1 MSGLR
6 WKVCGITNL
15 EDAGCAVA
23 AGADAIGFIFWPRSP
38 RTVSVEDAAA
48 IGRRLPAGV
57 WKVGVFVDPSAAEL
71 ALAAERAELDF
82 VQLSGDETPQL
93 CAAAPRPAWKALRLA
108 PGTSPETAQRQAD
121 AYPGATLVVDAGV
134 PGEYGGT
141 GENADWAAAAHLA
154 RQRPVVLAGGLRA
167 GNVGAAIEHVRPWGV
182 DVSSGVEAR
191 PGVKDEDKL
200 KAFGQ
205 ALERY
210 R

>member
-1 MSGLR
+1 MSRLR

-15 EDAGCAVA
+15 EDAGRAVA
-23 AGADAIGFIFWPRSP
+23 AGADAIGFVLWPGSP
-38 RTVSVEDAAA
+38 RAVSVEDAAA

-71 ALAAERAELDF
+71 AASAERAELDF

-93 CAAAPRPAWKALRLA
+93 CAAAPCPAWKALRLA
-108 PGTSPETAQRQAD
+108 PGTSTETAQRQAD
-121 AYPGATLVVDAGV
+121 AYPDATLVVDAGV

-141 GENADWAAAAHLA
+141 GETADWGAAAHLA
-154 RQRPVVLAGGLRA
+154 AQRSVVLAGGLRA
-167 GNVGAAIEHVRPWGV
+167 DNVGAAIEHVRPWGV

-191 PGVKDEDKL
+191 PGVKDEDKVR
-200 KAFGQ
+200 AFAQ
-205 ALERY
+205 ALEPY